1 MYAGAIADI
10 EGVVATCEEAL
21 SKAEEMAGVR
31 AGEVVIGIAGE
42 LIKGNTASIKYRR
55 ADASRPITDAEM
67 ENTPRITFKTPKG
80 KETVYVNTEN
90 LINRIYEERTVN
102 NNIFIE
108 FDRLA
113 EIIRHFGEVNA
124 DEDSD

>member
-1 MYAGAIADI
+1 MNDVWNCSGSFTLHSNLTKEDWDM
-10 EGVVATCEEAL
+10 L
-21 SKAEEMAGVR
+21 
-31 AGEVVIGIAGE
+31 
-42 LIKGNTASIKYRR
+42 
-55 ADASRPITDAEM
+55 TDAEM

-80 KETVYVNTEN
+80 KETVYVNVEN

-124 DEDSD
+124 DGNSN